1 MLEYAGHTV
10 SEAPDGVVGLERV
23 RADRPDLVITDILMP
38 RMDGFEFV
46 RQLRADDAIAGTPV
60 IFYTATY
67 LEREANTLAQA
78 CGVSIVLAKPADPD
92 LILKTVEDVLG
103 QKSAVSIAPSI
114 PVTKRS
120 PLEELNARFKQKPGE
135 LETSSS
141 RLAALID
148 LGLAL
153 AAERDPARLLQSFCD
168 LARLIVGPKRVTV
181 YLLDEAGN
189 SFSSVFNSASEVSYE
204 GEPIPSPSLLKR
216 ILASHRPVR
225 LRDFTKSDES
235 PELPSNGNTRNPF
248 LGVPISSP
256 SVVYGLLCF
265 TGKFE
270 AEDFN
275 EEEERLA
282 LTLAAQAASAI
293 ENARLYDEIQRH
305 AANLQLEIA
314 ERKQAEEALR
324 KSEEQFRQSQKLE
337 AVGRLAG
344 GIAHDFNNVLT
355 IIGGYN
361 EFVLDE
367 LADDN
372 PLRKELDGITK
383 AVQRAAGLTRQ
394 LMAFSRKQVLEM
406 KILDVNTIVAAIGEM
421 LHPLLGED
429 IELLTVPGNDLGR
442 IKADPGQL
450 EQVIMNL
457 AVNARDAMPR
467 GGRLTI
473 VTSNVQLDENY
484 TNDHF
489 NVRPGSY
496 VMLAVS
502 DTGCGMDTN
511 TRAHLFEPFFTT
523 KEIGKGTGLGL
534 STVYGIIKQSGGHIW
549 VYSELGLGTTFKI
562 YLPCVDEVAV
572 SEPVVKPPK
581 STYLGTETI
590 LVVED
595 QKELRELACKVL
607 AKNGYAVLEAGG
619 GAEAI
624 EICERHKGPIH
635 LLVSDVVMPQISG
648 RDLAGRLAHSRPEMR
663 KLFMSGYTD
672 EAILRHGIL
681 SAGVSFLEKPFT
693 SEALTRKVREV
704 LDT

>member
-1 MLEYAGHTV
+1 MGKVLVVDDRARNRRALVSLLEYAGHTV
-10 SEAPDGVVGLERV
+10 SEAADGGEALERV

-38 RMDGFEFV
+38 KMDGFEFV
-46 RQLRADDAIAGTPV
+46 RQLRSEAAIAGTLV

-92 LILKTVEDVLG
+92 LILKTVAGVLG
-103 QKSAVSIAPSI
+103 EKPAVAMVSSTPAL
-114 PVTKRS
+114 KRS
-120 PLEELNARFKQKPGE
+120 PLEELNERFKQKPGE

-153 AAERDPARLLQSFCD
+153 AAERDPARLFQTFCD
-168 LARLIVGPKRVTV
+168 VARLIVGPTHATI
-181 YLLDEAGN
+181 YLLDEDGK
-189 SFSSVFNSASEVSYE
+189 SFSNVFTSTSEVGFE
-204 GEPIPSPSLLKR
+204 NAAVPRPALLKK
-216 ILASHRPVR
+216 ILAARRPVR
-225 LRDFTKSDES
+225 LRDFTKSEDT
-235 PELPSNGNTRNPF
+235 PELSSTGKYKNPF
-248 LGVPISSP
+248 LGVAISSP

-265 TGKFE
+265 TGKFD
-270 AEDFN
+270 ADDFS

-406 KILDVNTIVAAIGEM
+406 KILDVNTIVATIDEM

-457 AVNARDAMPR
+457 AVNARDAMPQ

-484 TNDHF
+484 AQDHF

-502 DTGCGMDTN
+502 DTGCGM
-511 TRAHLFEPFFTT
+511 
-523 KEIGKGTGLGL
+523 
-534 STVYGIIKQSGGHIW
+534 
-549 VYSELGLGTTFKI
+549 
-562 YLPCVDEVAV
+562 
-572 SEPVVKPPK
+572 
-581 STYLGTETI
+581 
-590 LVVED
+590 
-595 QKELRELACKVL
+595 
-607 AKNGYAVLEAGG
+607 
-619 GAEAI
+619 
-624 EICERHKGPIH
+624 
-635 LLVSDVVMPQISG
+635 
-648 RDLAGRLAHSRPEMR
+648 
-663 KLFMSGYTD
+663 
-672 EAILRHGIL
+672 
-681 SAGVSFLEKPFT
+681 
-693 SEALTRKVREV
+693 
-704 LDT
+704 

>member
-1 MLEYAGHTV
+1 LLEYAGHSV
-10 SEAPDGVVGLERV
+10 SEAADGAEALERV
-23 RADRPDLVITDILMP
+23 RADQPDLVITDILMP

-46 RQLRADDAIAGTPV
+46 RQLRSEEAIAGTPV

-92 LILKTVEDVLG
+92 LILKTIAGVLDG
-103 QKSAVSIAPSI
+103 KTAVSTVSSAPA
-114 PVTKRS
+114 PKRS
-120 PLEELNARFKQKPGE
+120 PLEALNERFKQKPGE

-153 AAERDPARLLQSFCD
+153 TAERDPARLLQTFCD
-168 LARLIVGPKRVTV
+168 VARLIVGPKHATV
-181 YLLDEAGN
+181 YLLDEDGQ
-189 SFSSVFNSASEVSYE
+189 SFSQVFASTSEVGNE
-204 GEPIPSPSLLKR
+204 GAPVLSPALLKK
-216 ILASHRPVR
+216 ILTSRRPVR
-225 LRDFTKSDES
+225 LHDFTKGEPTS
-235 PELPSNGNTRNPF
+235 ELPSEREAKNPF

-256 SVVYGLLCF
+256 NVIYGLLCF
-265 TGKFE
+265 TGKFD
-270 AEDFN
+270 AEDFS

-305 AANLQLEIA
+305 AAKLQLEIA
-314 ERKQAEEALR
+314 ERKQAEEALK

-361 EFVLDE
+361 ELVQDE
-367 LADDN
+367 LGEDN
-372 PLRKELDGITK
+372 RVKKEIEGIGK
-383 AVQRAAGLTRQ
+383 AVQRAASLTRQ

-406 KILDVNTIVAAIGEM
+406 QIVDLNAIVSNIDEM

-429 IELLTVPGNDLGR
+429 IELLTVPGKDLGK
-442 IKADPGQL
+442 IKADRGQL
-450 EQVIMNL
+450 EQVVMNL
-457 AVNARDAMPR
+457 AVNARDAMPQ

-473 VTSNVQLDENY
+473 ITANAQLDEDY
-484 TNDHF
+484 ARDHF
-489 NVRPGSY
+489 SVQPGAY
-496 VMLAVS
+496 IMLAVN
-502 DTGCGMDTN
+502 DTGCGMDAE

-523 KEIGKGTGLGL
+523 KELGKGTGLGL
-534 STVYGIIKQSGGHIW
+534 STVYGIVKQSGGHIW
-549 VYSELGLGTTFKI
+549 VYSEPDVGTTFKI
-562 YLPCVDEVAV
+562 YLPRVEDAAD
-572 SEPVVKPPK
+572 PKPQAKPLK
-581 STYLGTETI
+581 GTYMGSETI
-590 LVVED
+590 LLVED
-595 QKELRELACKVL
+595 QKEVRELACRIL

-624 EICERHKGPIH
+624 EISERHKGPIH

-648 RDLAGRLAHSRPEMR
+648 RDLADRLVHSRPEMR
-663 KLFMSGYTD
+663 RLFMSGYTD
-672 EAILRHGIL
+672 DAILRHGIL
-681 SAGVSFLEKPFT
+681 DEGVSFLEKPFT
-693 SEALTRKVREV
+693 SEALARKVREV